1 MISINVYYFLFS
13 SLITDQIIERKY
25 IFTLDLVNE
34 CQICRKLDHSH
45 IGKLKKTNIRR
56 LAFNTVNYLQF
67 VANIRS
73 LA

>member
-34 CQICRKLDHSH
+34 CQICRKLDHPH

-56 LAFNTVNYLQF
+56 LAFNTVNYL
-67 VANIRS
+67 
-73 LA
+73 